1 MKGFI
6 KSCLDEKK
14 YGFIKGDDKK
24 DYFFLYSSVEA
35 TFRDKICDYASVEF
49 EPNATP
55 KGYSATKI
63 KILDKQIGYE
73 APSEFITTKS
83 DHVNGYETVEPS
95 NWIVC
100 GSSRD
105 LDEAKADMIAR
116 ARLIGANS
124 IIKMKYSKDTENE
137 GNYYYSIHGF
147 SGVAINLGKK
157 APNGEPKDKF
167 LQNIDEKASD
177 LKKRLKNKT
186 LTRKILKTIIVL
198 FFVLMAFDSYKSHS
212 IGYTIV
218 LGLVGVFVFFR
229 MSTNRDWWLIEI
241 K

>member
-1 MKGFI
+1 M
-6 KSCLDEKK
+6 
-14 YGFIKGDDKK
+14 
-24 DYFFLYSSVEA
+24 YSSVEA

-63 KILDKQIGYE
+63 KILDRQIGYE

-83 DHVNGYETVEPS
+83 DHVNGYEIVEPS

-105 LDEAKADMIAR
+105 LDEAKTDMIAR

-124 IIKMKYSKDTENE
+124 IIKMKYSKSTENE
-137 GNYYYSIHGF
+137 GNYYYSIHSF
-147 SGVAINLGKK
+147 AGVAVNLGKK
-157 APNGEPKDKF
+157 APSSESKDKF

-198 FFVLMAFDSYKSHS
+198 FFILMAFCSYKSHS
-212 IGYTIV
+212 IGYTII
-218 LGLVGVFVFFR
+218 LGFVGIFIFFR
-229 MSTNRDWWLIEI
+229 MSTNRNWWLMKI

>member
-35 TFRDKICDYASVEF
+35 AKRDKICDYASVEF

-63 KILDKQIGYE
+63 TILDKQIGYE

-83 DHVNGYETVEPS
+83 DHVNGYEIVEPS

-105 LDEAKADMIAR
+105 LDEAKADMIER
-116 ARLIGANS
+116 AKSIGANS
-124 IIKMKYSKDTENE
+124 LIGMRYSKGTGNE
-137 GNYYYSIHGF
+137 GNYYYSIHDF
-147 SGVAINLGKK
+147 SGVAVNLGKK

-198 FFVLMAFDSYKSHS
+198 FFVLMAFFSYKSHS

-218 LGLVGVFVFFR
+218 FGLVGIFIFFG
-229 MSTNRDWWLIEI
+229 MSTNRDWWLV
-241 K
+241 KMK

>member
-35 TFRDKICDYASVEF
+35 TFRDKICDYTSVEF

-83 DHVNGYETVEPS
+83 DHVNGYEIVELS
-95 NWIVC
+95 NWMVC

-105 LDEAKADMIAR
+105 LDEAKADMIER
-116 ARLIGANS
+116 AKSIGANS
-124 IIKMKYSKDTENE
+124 LIGMRYSKGTENE
-137 GNYYYSIHGF
+137 GNYYYSIHSF
-147 SGVAINLGKK
+147 AGVAVNLGKK
-157 APNGEPKDKF
+157 HQMANQKINF
-167 LQNIDEKASD
+167 C
-177 LKKRLKNKT
+177 
-186 LTRKILKTIIVL
+186 KILMK
-198 FFVLMAFDSYKSHS
+198 K
-212 IGYTIV
+212 
-218 LGLVGVFVFFR
+218 LV
-229 MSTNRDWWLIEI
+229 T
-241 K
+241 